1 MISNLNQSSEA
12 FLANVERVQRSVEE
26 ASRQVSSGKRVNVAS
41 DAPDE
46 IDHHHAVAD
55 RRAVRNDQIQANL
68 GVAKTEADAADSA
81 LNSATKIMDRAT
93 HPGDPGRHFFDRC
106 LRRLGQSLASMRSS
120 RCCEQ
125 MVSISRTTVQ
135 GRYIFGGDQD
145 AAPPY
150 DVDLTAANGVARLTS
165 AAATR
170 RVEDASGSSFASTK
184 SAQDIFDARNPDD
197 TLAGNNVFAA
207 LNSLRVGLLANDD
220 TQIAAASLSIKD
232 ASAQLN
238 VSQAFY
244 GTVQNR
250 IQDAASYASSYS
262 TQLTVELGNK
272 RDADVTAAALA
283 LTQGNTELQAA
294 FSMQAKMPRTT
305 LFDFMA

>member
-12 FLANVERVQRSVEE
+12 FLANVERIERSVEQ

-41 DAPDE
+41 DAPDQ
-46 IDHHHAVAD
+46 IDSIMQLQTG
-55 RRAVRNDQIQANL
+55 AVRNDQIKANL
-68 GVAKTEADAADSA
+68 SIAKTDADAADAA
-81 LNSATKIMDRAT
+81 LSSATKIMDRAVT
-93 HPGDPGRHFFDRC
+93 LATQGSSFTLDASGRQG
-106 LRRLGQSLASMRSS
+106 LAGEVQSLL
-120 RCCEQ
+120 EQ
-125 MVSISRTTVQ
+125 MVSISNTTVQ

-145 AAPPY
+145 GSPPY
-150 DVDLTAANGVARLTS
+150 DVDLTAANGVAQLTS
-165 AAATR
+165 APATR
-170 RVEDASGSSFASTK
+170 RVEDASGGSFAATR
-184 SAQDIFDARNPDD
+184 SAQDIFDTRNADG

-207 LNSLRVGLLANDD
+207 LNSLRTSLLAND
-220 TQIAAASLSIKD
+220 TAQINAASDSIQA

-238 VSQAFY
+238 ISQAFY

-250 IQDAASYASSYS
+250 IQDATSYASNYG
-262 TQLTVELGNK
+262 TELAVELGQK
-272 RDADVTAAALA
+272 QDADVTAAALA

>member
-46 IDHHHAVAD
+46 IDTIMQLQTG
-55 RRAVRNDQIQANL
+55 AVRSAQIQANL
-68 GVAKTEADAADSA
+68 SIAKTEADAADSA

-93 HPGDPGRHFFDRC
+93 TLATQGATFSIDASGR
-106 LRRLGQSLASMRSS
+106 QSLADEVQSLL
-120 RCCEQ
+120 EQ
-125 MVSISRTTVQ
+125 MVSVSRTTVQ

-145 AAPPY
+145 STPPY
-150 DVDLTAANGVARLTS
+150 DVDLTAVNGVARLTS

-170 RVEDASGSSFASTK
+170 RVEDASGSSFATK
-184 SAQDIFDARNPDD
+184 RAAQDIFDARNPDD
-197 TLAGNNVFAA
+197 TLAANNVFAA
-207 LNSLRVGLLANDD
+207 LNSLRVSLLANDD
-220 TQIAAASLSIKD
+220 TQIAAAALSIKD

-250 IQDAASYASSYS
+250 IQDATSYASSYS
-262 TQLTVELGNK
+262 TQLKVELGSK
-272 RDADVTAAALA
+272 QDADVTAAALA
-283 LTQGNTELQAA
+283 LTQGNAELQAA
-294 FSMQAKMPRTT
+294 FAMQAKMPRTT

>member
-46 IDHHHAVAD
+46 IDTIMQLQTG
-55 RRAVRNDQIQANL
+55 AVRNDQIQANL

-93 HPGDPGRHFFDRC
+93 TLATQGATFSIDASGR
-106 LRRLGQSLASMRSS
+106 QSLAGEVQSLL
-120 RCCEQ
+120 EQ